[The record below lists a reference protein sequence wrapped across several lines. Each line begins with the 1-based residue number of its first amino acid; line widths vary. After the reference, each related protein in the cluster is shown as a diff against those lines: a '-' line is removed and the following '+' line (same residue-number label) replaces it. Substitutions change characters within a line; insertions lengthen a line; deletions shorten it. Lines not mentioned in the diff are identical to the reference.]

1 MIFSTIE
8 YAVFLILL
16 LVVYYTIN
24 KRFQKYLLLIGSVIF
39 LGYLSINFLVFTLVF
54 ILVNY
59 LIGIGIA
66 HSRSINTRKAI
77 YLGGILL
84 DVSLLAFFKYINFLL
99 ENILDIFGSLLQP
112 VDIPFFNI
120 VAPIGISF
128 YTFLC
133 IGYFIDLK
141 RGTIKPEKNILVFAN
156 FVLFF
161 PKLLS
166 GPIERSNHLFPQ
178 LKKTYQWNQKLFND
192 GLVQMFWGFFK
203 KLVIADRLAVLVG
216 NIYGDLYD
224 YSGMP
229 LLIIL
234 VVQVVHLYFDF
245 SGYTDIV
252 LGTAKLFGIR
262 LINNF
267 ERPLLAKNVSMFWR
281 RWHISLTQW
290 CNDYIFRRIIIKRL
304 KWKKWASVYGVFVTF
319 LVIGIWHGPRWNY
332 VLLGILQAIAINY
345 EFFTKRERLKISSRV
360 HPKINVFLSRCITII
375 FFGVTLIFFNAKTV
389 KEAFYFIG
397 HLFKGLEFKLVGY
410 NMGLLHEDLLIAFLG
425 TIIVLLVDYLNEK
438 NIYIRDW
445 LSTKPVWL
453 RWSVY
458 YGLVLTV
465 IIFGKFAASD
475 FIYVQF

>member
-1 MIFSTIE
+1 
-8 YAVFLILL
+8 LL
-16 LVVYYTIN
+16 LVGYYTVN
-24 KRFQKYLLLIGSVIF
+24 KKYQKYLLLFASVIF
-39 LGYLSINFLVFTLVF
+39 LGYLSINFLVFTLGF

-59 LIGIGIA
+59 LIGIGIGQA
-66 HSRSINTRKAI
+66 KNPDQKQAF
-77 YLGGILL
+77 YLIGVLL
-84 DVSLLAFFKYINFLL
+84 DISLLAFFKYINFLL
-99 ENILDIFGSLLQP
+99 ENILSIFGPLFHP
-112 VDIPFFNI
+112 VDIPYFD
-120 VAPIGISF
+120 VLAPIGISF
-128 YTFLC
+128 YTFQC

-141 RGTIKPEKNILVFAN
+141 RGTYEPEKNLLIFTN

-178 LKKTYQWNQKLFND
+178 LKKTYQWNPKLFND
-192 GLVQMFWGFFK
+192 GLVQMFWGLFK
-203 KLVIADRLAVLVG
+203 KLVIADRFALMVSNV
-216 NIYGDLYD
+216 YGDLYD

-234 VVQVVHLYFDF
+234 VVQVFHLYFDF

-304 KWKKWASVYGVFVTF
+304 KWKQWASVYGVFITF

-332 VLLGILQAIAINY
+332 VLLGILQAVAINY
-345 EFFTKRERLKISSRV
+345 EFFTKRKRLKVASRV
-360 HPKINVFLSRCITII
+360 HPKINVFLSRCITFV
-375 FFGVTLIFFNAKTV
+375 FFGVTLIFFNASTV
-389 KEAFYFIG
+389 QETFYFIG
-397 HLFKGLEFKLVGY
+397 QLFTGFKFQLTGY
-410 NMGLLHEDLLIAFLG
+410 NLGLPHEDILIAVIG

-438 NIYIRDW
+438 NIFVRDW
-445 LSTKPVWL
+445 LGTKPVWL
-453 RWSVY
+453 RWAFY
-458 YGLVLTV
+458 YGLVLAV
-465 IIFGKFAASD
+465 ILFGKFAASG